1 MPARLAARRINNAKK
16 IGRRPESRA
25 EQVAVIDK
33 HDLARPGP
41 GSIVKY
47 NGKQWHPGPGGSL
60 RTSRNSA
67 HGEFR
72 DMYARAPRRV

>member
-25 EQVAVIDK
+25 EPVA
-33 HDLARPGP
+33 ARP
-41 GSIVKY
+41 VKY
-47 NGKQWHPGPGGSL
+47 REVQERGPAVRRLRPRPGGSL

-67 HGEFR
+67 HGEFH